1 MIPKYL
7 EKGAA
12 IGTVMAEAIAMGML
26 ILLSRKY
33 LKKINFFS
41 FQRMKY
47 FLASIVM
54 GLIIILIKKI
64 QLKIMDEL
72 LLSIFGGGFIYFL
85 SLFLMKES
93 YLIETWKF
101 IKKDNNKNI

>member
-1 MIPKYL
+1 
-7 EKGAA
+7 
-12 IGTVMAEAIAMGML
+12 
-26 ILLSRKY
+26 
-33 LKKINFFS
+33 
-41 FQRMKY
+41 
-47 FLASIVM
+47 M
-54 GLIIILIKKI
+54 GLIIVLIKKI
-64 QLKIMDEL
+64 QLKIIDEL